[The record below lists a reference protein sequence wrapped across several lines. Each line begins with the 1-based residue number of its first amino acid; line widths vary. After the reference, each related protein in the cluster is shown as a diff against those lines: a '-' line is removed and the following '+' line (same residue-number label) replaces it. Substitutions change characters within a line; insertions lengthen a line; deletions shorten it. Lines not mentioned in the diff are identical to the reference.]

1 MRQTLL
7 TLLLGLAG
15 LALTSAP
22 AAATS
27 TCAVRSTIVG
37 QLADRYSETRRGIGM
52 TGNNAVV
59 EVFASDAGTWTVTVT
74 LPSGMTCLVA
84 SGSNW
89 EDLAEKLPVRGDPV

>member
-15 LALTSAP
+15 LALASAP

-89 EDLAEKLPVRGDPV
+89 EDLAEKLPVSGDPV

>member
-1 MRQTLL
+1 ML
-7 TLLLGLAG
+7 TPLLGLAG
-15 LALTSAP
+15 LVLATVP
-22 AAATS
+22 AAAT
-27 TCAVRSTIVG
+27 TACATRNTIVA

-84 SGSNW
+84 SGSDW
-89 EDLAEKLPVRGDPV
+89 EDLAEKLPASGDPV